1 MSNLIKIYKS
11 IRETIH
17 DMNLVINANNMMM
30 YYPDVK
36 PQKNRVNLHLH
47 DVKKTGWSYYDNG
60 KYPVNLGDY
69 LGKVIVDWM
78 LEKRGMSLNDEVI
91 GVKHLI
97 TVGSGGLKMF
107 QDATIWGTG
116 IYGGHTNK
124 WSERFHNAKHRKL
137 DIRAVRGPLTRQ
149 VYIDLGHKCPEVYGD
164 PAILMPLIYKPLDFE
179 KKYDYLII
187 PQYTQETWLRRYIK
201 GEYIISMNTDDY
213 KAVID
218 KIVSCKYVISSSL
231 HGIILAESYGVP
243 AVYFNGR
250 PGRQQFKFKD
260 YYLGTGRTEFPLVTS
275 LVEAYDSFPPQLPD
289 LDKLRQGLLDSFP
302 YDLWAK

>member
-1 MSNLIKIYKS
+1 MSWLCKKLS
-11 IRETIH
+11 KTKDFFH

-36 PQKNRVNLHLH
+36 AQDHRVNLHLH
-47 DVKKTGWSYYDNG
+47 DVKKTGWDYYDNG

-69 LGKVIVDWM
+69 LGKVIVEWM
-78 LEKRGMSLNDEVI
+78 LEKKGLSLNDYVEKK
-91 GVKHLI
+91 KHLI

-124 WSERFHNAKHRKL
+124 WTERFHNAKHRKL
-137 DIRAVRGPLTRQ
+137 DIRAVRGPLTRE
-149 VYIDLGHKCPEVYGD
+149 VYLDLGHKCPEIYGD
-164 PAILMPLIYKPLDFE
+164 PAILMPLIYSPSNME
-179 KKYDYLII
+179 KKHEYMII

-201 GEYIISMNTDDY
+201 GEHIISMNTSDY
-213 KAVID
+213 KSVID
-218 KIVSCKYVISSSL
+218 QIVSCEYVISSSL
-231 HGIILAESYGVP
+231 HGIILAESYNIP
-243 AVYFNGR
+243 AIYFNGR

-275 LVEAYDSFPPQLPD
+275 LVEAYDSYPPKLPD
-289 LDKLRQGLLDSFP
+289 LSDLRNGLLQSFP
-302 YDLWAK
+302 YDLWEK

>member
-1 MSNLIKIYKS
+1 MSSLTKTYKT
-11 IRETIH
+11 IREFFH

-36 PQKNRVNLHLH
+36 PEKNRVNLHLH
-47 DVKKTGWSYYDNG
+47 DVKKTGWDYYDNG

-78 LEKRGMSLNDEVI
+78 LEKKGLSLNDEVG

-97 TVGSGGLKMF
+97 TVGSRGLKMF

-116 IYGGHTNK
+116 IYGGHTSK
-124 WSERFHNAKHRKL
+124 WSERFHRANHRHL
-137 DIRAVRGPLTRQ
+137 DIRAVRGPLTRE
-149 VYIDLGHKCPEVYGD
+149 VYLDLGHKCSEIYGD
-164 PAILMPLIYKPLDFE
+164 PAILMPLIYKPSNIQKTHE
-179 KKYDYLII
+179 YMII

-201 GEYIISMNTDDY
+201 GEYVISMNSDDY
-213 KAVID
+213 KDVID

-243 AVYFNGR
+243 AIYFNGR

-260 YYLGTGRTEFPLVTS
+260 YYLSTGRKDFPLVTS
-275 LVEAYDSFPPQLPD
+275 LVEAYDSYAPELPD
-289 LDKLRQGLLDSFP
+289 LSKLQKGLMDVFP
-302 YDLWAK
+302 YDLWE